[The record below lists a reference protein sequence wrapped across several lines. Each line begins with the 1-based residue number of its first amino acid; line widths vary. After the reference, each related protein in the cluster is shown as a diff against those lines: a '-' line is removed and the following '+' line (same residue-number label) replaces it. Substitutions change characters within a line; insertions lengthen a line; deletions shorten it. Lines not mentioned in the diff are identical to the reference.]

1 MAERSGECMLLLR
14 VPWRLIRNQVPT
26 QATCPMQSKPQT
38 FLQATGLMWENAA
51 AFDALLLFAEHR
63 YYGESLPFGEAR
75 CRAS

>member
-1 MAERSGECMLLLR
+1 
-14 VPWRLIRNQVPT
+14 
-26 QATCPMQSKPQT
+26 MQSKPQT

-63 YYGESLPFGEAR
+63 YYGKSLPFGEAR